1 MGKESKIRELRRAK
15 LIPQVKET
23 KVYKPMSKG
32 WRVTIWTI
40 IFVIIALLGFGV
52 WAYSGRKIEARV
64 GSASITT
71 DELEQKAFQLI
82 QQQVPQDQIKPGTE
96 DFQKM
101 LASAKEQTIQQLISE
116 KLFLQLGERENI
128 MIEDKQ
134 YQDEAQKLID
144 QQKPKEGNAAE
155 WIKQQGFENEV
166 KMREFIV
173 ERNKDQ
179 LKVQI
184 YMNKLFEK
192 YVKDPEV
199 TDQEALDFYNSN
211 AELKL
216 SHILLKYDSTKDPAD
231 VGTKKKAQ
239 IDEIRTEI
247 MKDPKKFPEIAKQ
260 KSEDDASKV
269 NGGDLGWY
277 KIQNGQLVTDQGNG
291 LVKDFNDAAI
301 NMKVGEVSSPVR
313 TVYGWHLIYVTD
325 AKKNSEKYNPTEAAR
340 IATIRWVGTNKS
352 DPNKALTADE
362 LKKKENQANQ
372 VLKDVLSGKVT
383 FAKAAEQYSEDDLSK
398 FNAGELPS
406 MLSTD
411 SSGFFWA
418 ELQKA
423 REAQA
428 GSYPYEK
435 EIVEAAWG
443 LKPGQIYS
451 KVLKVGKDIVIVK
464 LITKRNYQKLPFESV
479 KQDVIKQLKAQ
490 KKSEQQSKWIEE
502 ERNNLGV
509 SIGNPWKSFTTWW
522 QSNIVAPFEDFGM
535 WVGKLMGKGVG
546 EGTTTTTTDQTPANM
561 PSQEELQK
569 ILENQGIPNPGSQVP
584 TPAPATPNPNQP

>member
-23 KVYKPMSKG
+23 KIYKPMSKG

-40 IFVIIALLGFGV
+40 IFVIIALLGFGI
-52 WAYSGRKIEARV
+52 WAYSGRKIEARI

-71 DELEQKAFQLI
+71 DELEQKAYQLI
-82 QQQVPQDQIKPGTE
+82 QQQVSQDQMPQFGTE
-96 DFQKM
+96 EFQKM
-101 LASAKEQTIQQLISE
+101 LASAKEQVIQQLISE

-128 MIEDKQ
+128 KIEDKV

-173 ERNKDQ
+173 ANNKSQ
-179 LKVQI
+179 LTVQV

-192 YVKDPEV
+192 YVKEPEV

-216 SHILLKYDSTKDPAD
+216 SHILLKYDSTKDAAD
-231 VGTKKKAQ
+231 VGTKKKTQ
-239 IDEIRTEI
+239 IDEIRAQI

-260 KSEDDASKV
+260 KSEDDATKP

-277 KIQNGQLVTDQGNG
+277 KIQNGQLVTDQGNS
-291 LVKDFNDAAI
+291 LVPEFNDAAI
-301 NMKVGEVSSPVR
+301 KMKVGEVSEPVR
-313 TVYGWHLIYVTD
+313 TTYGWHLIYITD

-352 DPNKALTADE
+352 DPNTALTADE
-362 LKKKENQANQ
+362 LKKKETQANQ
-372 VLKDVLSGKVT
+372 VLKDLLSGKIT

-423 REAQA
+423 KEAQA

-443 LKPGQIYS
+443 LKPNQVYS
-451 KVLKVGKDIVIVK
+451 KVVKAGKDIVIVK
-464 LITKRNYQKLPFESV
+464 LITKRNYEKLPFESV
-479 KQDVIKQLKAQ
+479 KQEVIKQLKAQ
-490 KKSEQQSKWIEE
+490 KKSEQQSKWLEE
-502 ERNNLGV
+502 ERNKLGV
-509 SIGNPWKSFTTWW
+509 SIGNPWKSFTVWW
-522 QSNIVAPFEDFGM
+522 QSNIVAPFEDFGL

-546 EGTTTTTTDQTPANM
+546 DGTTTTTTNQTQNL
-561 PSQEELQK
+561 PSEEEMKKL
-569 ILENQGIPNPGSQVP
+569 IESQGIQNPGSQIP
-584 TPAPATPNPNQP
+584 AQQTPATNQP